1 MKVLCSHS
9 VDVRAPAEQVFD
21 TVSDIGRWPTWF
33 VCVVSAQ
40 QPQDRPL
47 DLAEEIRVCL
57 HAGRR
62 RWQEA
67 FEVTRF
73 IRNAFLSFEALYSAA
88 RRIDFRFERRGQ
100 LTRLACSIGYPVFGG
115 MLPELADAALR
126 RGRVARELRD
136 SLLHLKNMLEE
147 NAGATLW
154 SDDDLG
160 LPAADAAALR
170 QPVTSEALRVR

>member
-1 MKVLCSHS
+1 VKVLCSQS
-9 VDVRAPAEQVFD
+9 VDVHAPAEQVFA
-21 TVSDIGRWPTWF
+21 TVSDIARWPTWF

-40 QPQDRPL
+40 QPQDRLL
-47 DLAEEIRVCL
+47 DLGEEIRVCL

-88 RRIDFRFERRGQ
+88 RRIDFRVERRGQ

-115 MLPELADAALR
+115 LLPALADAALR
-126 RGRVARELRD
+126 RQRIARGLRD
-136 SLLHLKNMLEE
+136 SLVHLKNMLED
-147 NAGATLW
+147 NTGATLW

-160 LPAADAAALR
+160 LPAVGIAVPKPTVA
-170 QPVTSEALRVR
+170 SETLRVR